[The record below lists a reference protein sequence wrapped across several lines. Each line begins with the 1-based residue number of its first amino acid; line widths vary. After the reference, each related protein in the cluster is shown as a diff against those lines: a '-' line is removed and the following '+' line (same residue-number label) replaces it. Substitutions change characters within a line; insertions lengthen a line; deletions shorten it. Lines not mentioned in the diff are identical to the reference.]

1 MIAYIRG
8 KVMEVSEAG
17 VVLDVHDMGYQVFIT
32 SRDSQAMPPIG
43 NTVKLYTFFNVKED
57 AMQLFGFLSKD
68 DREVFRLLLNVNGV
82 GPKAALG
89 VLSAMSADDLRF
101 AVLAGDAKSI
111 SKAPGIGN
119 KTAQKMILE
128 LKDKMSLEDAFEKRL
143 ENSAGASSSAG
154 MNDAKSEA
162 VQALVALGYSSA
174 DALKA
179 VQRAE
184 ASEDMNT
191 EEILKAALKNMS
203 FL

>member
-8 KVMEVSEAG
+8 KVVHVSETK
-17 VVLDVHDMGYQVFIT
+17 VILEVHGMGFQVFIT
-32 SRDSQAMPPIG
+32 ARDASAIPAPGEQ
-43 NTVKLYTFFNVKED
+43 VLLHTFFHVKED
-57 AMQLFGFLSKD
+57 AMQLFGFLSQD
-68 DREVFRLLLNVNGV
+68 DREVFKLLLNVNGV

-128 LKDKMSLEDAFEKRL
+128 LKDKMSLEDAFEKRM
-143 ENSAGASSSAG
+143 ENSTKANVANG
-154 MNDAKSEA
+154 MTDAKSEA
-162 VQALVALGYSSA
+162 IQALVALGYSNA
-174 DALKA
+174 DALKS
-179 VQRAE
+179 VNRAN
-184 ASEDMNT
+184 ASEDMDT
-191 EEILKAALKNMS
+191 EAILKAALKNMS

>member
-1 MIAYIRG
+1 MIAYVRG
-8 KVMEVSEAG
+8 KVVDVSEAK
-17 VVLDVHDMGYQVFIT
+17 VTVDVHDMGYRVFIT
-32 SRDSQAMPPIG
+32 SRDAQAMPPVG
-43 NTVKLYTFFNVKED
+43 EMVKLHTFFSVKED
-57 AMQLFGFLSKD
+57 AMQLFGFLSRD
-68 DREVFRLLLNVNGV
+68 DMEVFKLLLNVSGV

-119 KTAQKMILE
+119 KTAQKVILE
-128 LKDKMSLEDAFEKRL
+128 LKDKLSLEDAFEKRL
-143 ENSAGASSSAG
+143 ENSAGGAAPAG

-179 VQRAE
+179 VKQAD
-184 ASEDMNT
+184 ASDGMSTED
-191 EEILKAALKNMS
+191 ILKAALKNMS